1 MKNKAVLF
9 FSFLIIFISACSAVK
24 NTKSGDDLSNKTWEL
39 EYISG
44 PRIAF
49 EGLYP
54 NKKPQITFNTKTN
67 EVSGTSGCNG
77 YSAKYTSNGKTI
89 SFGEPGPTT
98 MMFCEGGGEQ
108 TFLQMIKKVDNYSID
123 NDGKLNL
130 NNGEVPMMR
139 FKKALIKKL

>member
-1 MKNKAVLF
+1 MKNKALLIL
-9 FSFLIIFISACSAVK
+9 SFLTLIIGACSAVK
-24 NTKSGDDLSNKTWEL
+24 NTKTGDSLSDATWEL

-49 EGLYP
+49 SGLFP
-54 NKKPQITFNTKTN
+54 NKKPAIKFNTKTN
-67 EVSGTSGCNG
+67 DVSGSSGCNG

-108 TFLQMIKKVDNYSID
+108 TFLKIIKSVDNYSID
-123 NDGKLNL
+123 NDGKLVL
-130 NNGEVPMMR
+130 NKGAVPMMR
-139 FKKALIKKL
+139 FKKIAK

>member
-1 MKNKAVLF
+1 MKHNAVLF
-9 FSFLIIFISACSAVK
+9 FTFLTLIISGCSITK
-24 NTKSGDDLSNKTWEL
+24 NTKTDDNLSNATWEL

-67 EVSGTSGCNG
+67 NVSGTSSCNG
-77 YSAKYTSNGKTI
+77 YSAKYTTTGKTI

-130 NNGEVPMMR
+130 NIGEVPMMR
-139 FKKALIKKL
+139 FKKSSTGR

>member
-1 MKNKAVLF
+1 MKKNVVLLF
-9 FSFLIIFISACSAVK
+9 FLLALFISACSTVK
-24 NTKSGDDLSNKTWEL
+24 STKNADSLSDATWEL

-67 EVSGTSGCNG
+67 EVSGTSSCNG

-123 NDGKLNL
+123 KDGKLNL
-130 NNGEVPMMR
+130 NVGEVPMMR
-139 FKKALIKKL
+139 FKKSTK

>member
-1 MKNKAVLF
+1 MKKKALLLVSFLVLF
-9 FSFLIIFISACSAVK
+9 MSSCNTMKSAKTTENGLNA
-24 NTKSGDDLSNKTWEL
+24 TWEL

-54 NKKPQITFNTKTN
+54 DKKPKITFNTATN
-67 EVSGTSGCNG
+67 EVNGTTSCNG
-77 YSAKYTSNGKTI
+77 YMAKYTSNGKTI

-108 TFLQMIKKVDNYSID
+108 TFLQMMKKVDNYAID
-123 NDGKLNL
+123 KDGKLHL
-130 NNGEVPMMR
+130 NIGEVTMMR
-139 FKKALIKKL
+139 FKKIKD

>member
-1 MKNKAVLF
+1 MKNHAILL
-9 FSFLIIFISACSAVK
+9 FSFLTLFMSACSSVK
-24 NTKSGDDLSNKTWEL
+24 NTKADDSLSNATWEL

-67 EVSGTSGCNG
+67 DVTGTSSCNG
-77 YSAKYTSNGKTI
+77 YSAKYTTNGKTI

-108 TFLQMIKKVDNYSID
+108 AFLQMIKKVDNYSID

-130 NNGEVPMMR
+130 NKGEVPMMR
-139 FKKALIKKL
+139 FKKSAK

>member
-1 MKNKAVLF
+1 MKNKSILF
-9 FSFLIIFISACSAVK
+9 FCLLTLFISACSIVK
-24 NTKSGDDLSNKTWEL
+24 NTKTGDSLSNATWEL

-44 PRIAF
+44 PRITF

-67 EVSGTSGCNG
+67 EVSGTSSCNG

-98 MMFCEGGGEQ
+98 MMFCEGGGEK
-108 TFLQMIKKVDNYSID
+108 TFLQMMKKVDNYSID
-123 NDGKLNL
+123 SNGKLIL
-130 NNGEVPMMR
+130 KNGEVPIMR
-139 FKKALIKKL
+139 FKKSAK

>member
-1 MKNKAVLF
+1 MKNKVVLF
-9 FSFLIIFISACSAVK
+9 FSFLTILISACSAVK
-24 NTKSGDDLSNKTWEL
+24 NTNTGNDLSNATWEL

-49 EGLYP
+49 DGLYP

-67 EVSGTSGCNG
+67 EVSGNSGCNG

-108 TFLQMIKKVDNYSID
+108 TFLQMIKKVDNYSTD

>member
-1 MKNKAVLF
+1 MKFTAILF
-9 FSFLIIFISACSAVK
+9 FSFLIISITACSVVK
-24 NTKSGDDLSNKTWEL
+24 NTKTENSLSNATWEL

-67 EVSGTSGCNG
+67 EVTGTSSCNG
-77 YSAKYTSNGKTI
+77 YSATYTSNGKTI

-130 NNGEVPMMR
+130 NSGEVPMLR
-139 FKKALIKKL
+139 FKKSAK

>member
-1 MKNKAVLF
+1 MKNIAVLL
-9 FSFLIIFISACSAVK
+9 FSFLTLFLSSCSTVK
-24 NTKSGDDLSNKTWEL
+24 NAKTGNDLSDATWEL

-44 PRIAF
+44 SRIAF

-67 EVSGTSGCNG
+67 DVTGTSSCNG

-108 TFLQMIKKVDNYSID
+108 AFLQMIKKVDNYSLD
-123 NDGKLNL
+123 SDGKLNL
-130 NNGEVPMMR
+130 NTGKVPMMR
-139 FKKALIKKL
+139 FKKSAK

>member
-1 MKNKAVLF
+1 MKNNALLLV
-9 FSFLIIFISACSAVK
+9 SFLALFINSCTTIK
-24 NTKSGDDLSNKTWEL
+24 NAKTTDNLSNATWEL

-54 NKKPQITFNTKTN
+54 DKKPQITFNTAAN
-67 EVSGTSGCNG
+67 EVNGTSSCNG
-77 YSAKYTSNGKTI
+77 YMAKYTSDGKTI

-108 TFLQMIKKVDNYSID
+108 TFLQMMKKVNNYSI
-123 NDGKLNL
+123 NKDGKLNL
-130 NNGEVPMMR
+130 NVGEVPMMR
-139 FKKALIKKL
+139 FKKK

>member
-1 MKNKAVLF
+1 MKNNALLLA
-9 FSFLIIFISACSAVK
+9 SFLALFISSCTTVK
-24 NTKSGDDLSNKTWEL
+24 NKTTGNLSNTTWEL

-54 NKKPQITFNTKTN
+54 NKKPQITFNTTTN
-67 EVSGTSGCNG
+67 EVSGTSSCNG
-77 YSAKYTSNGKTI
+77 YMAKYTSDGKTI

-108 TFLQMIKKVDNYSID
+108 TFLQMMKKINNYSID

-130 NNGEVPMMR
+130 NIGEIPMMR
-139 FKKALIKKL
+139 FKKSEN

>member
-1 MKNKAVLF
+1 MKHNAILLL
-9 FSFLIIFISACSAVK
+9 SFLALFISACSTVKRNQTTNGLANAV
-24 NTKSGDDLSNKTWEL
+24 WEL

-54 NKKPQITFNTKTN
+54 NKKPKITFNSTTN
-67 EVSGTSGCNG
+67 DVSGTSSCNG

-108 TFLQMIKKVDNYSID
+108 TFLQTIKKVDNYSID

-130 NNGEVPMMR
+130 NIGEVPMMR
-139 FKKALIKKL
+139 FKKSKN

>member
-1 MKNKAVLF
+1 MKNNALLFVSLLVLF
-9 FSFLIIFISACSAVK
+9 ISSCTTVK
-24 NTKSGDDLSNKTWEL
+24 NNKNTDNLSNTTWEL

-54 NKKPQITFNTKTN
+54 DKKPQITFNTATH
-67 EVSGTSGCNG
+67 EVSGSSSCNG
-77 YSAKYTSNGKTI
+77 YMAKYTSNGKAI

-108 TFLQMIKKVDNYSID
+108 VFLEMMKKVNNYSID
-123 NDGKLNL
+123 NAGKLNL
-130 NNGEVPMMR
+130 NIDAVPIMR
-139 FKKALIKKL
+139 FKKK

>member
-1 MKNKAVLF
+1 MKNNAVLF
-9 FSFLIIFISACSAVK
+9 CSFLILFISSCSTVK
-24 NTKSGDDLSNKTWEL
+24 STKTGESLSNATWEL

-67 EVSGTSGCNG
+67 DVSGTSSCNG

-98 MMFCEGGGEQ
+98 MMFCEGGGER

-130 NNGEVPMMR
+130 NIGKVPMMR
-139 FKKALIKKL
+139 FKKSTK

>member
-1 MKNKAVLF
+1 MKKNAIIY
-9 FSFLIIFISACSAVK
+9 FSFLALFISACSTAK
-24 NTKSGDDLSNKTWEL
+24 NNKAGDSLSNATWEL
-39 EYISG
+39 EFISG
-44 PRIAF
+44 PRITF

-54 NKKPQITFNTKTN
+54 NKKPQIKFNTATK
-67 EVSGTSGCNG
+67 EVSGTSSCNG

-98 MMFCEGGGEQ
+98 MMFCDGGGEQ

-130 NNGEVPMMR
+130 NVGEVPMMR
-139 FKKALIKKL
+139 FKKAAK

>member
-1 MKNKAVLF
+1 MKNKLVLF
-9 FSFLIIFISACSAVK
+9 LSFIALLITACSTVK
-24 NTKSGDDLSNKTWEL
+24 NTKSKDSLSNATWEL

-54 NKKPQITFNTKTN
+54 NKKPEITFNTATN
-67 EVSGTSGCNG
+67 EVSGTSSCNG
-77 YSAKYTSNGKTI
+77 YSAKYTANEKTI

-98 MMFCEGGGEQ
+98 MMFCEGGGEK

-130 NNGEVPMMR
+130 NIGKVPMMR
-139 FKKALIKKL
+139 FKKK

>member
-1 MKNKAVLF
+1 MKNNALLF
-9 FSFLIIFISACSAVK
+9 VSLVAIFVSSCSTVK
-24 NTKSGDDLSNKTWEL
+24 NTKTTDNLSSATWEL

-44 PRIAF
+44 TRIAF

-54 NKKPQITFNTKTN
+54 NKKPQITFNTTTN
-67 EVSGTSGCNG
+67 EVNGTSSCNG
-77 YSAKYTSNGKTI
+77 YMAKYTSNGKTI

-108 TFLQMIKKVDNYSID
+108 RFLQMIKKVDNYSID

-130 NNGEVPMMR
+130 NIGEVPMMR
-139 FKKALIKKL
+139 FKKSKN

>member
-1 MKNKAVLF
+1 MKNNALLLI
-9 FSFLIIFISACSAVK
+9 SFLAILISSCTTVK
-24 NTKSGDDLSNKTWEL
+24 NDKTADNLSNTTWEL

-54 NKKPQITFNTKTN
+54 NKKPQIIFNTTTN
-67 EVSGTSGCNG
+67 EVNGSSSCNG
-77 YSAKYTSNGKTI
+77 YMAKYTSDGKTI

-108 TFLQMIKKVDNYSID
+108 TFLQMMRKVNNYSVDN
-123 NDGKLNL
+123 NGKLSL
-130 NNGEVPMMR
+130 NIDEVPMMR
-139 FKKALIKKL
+139 FKKSEN